1 MENNENQENMEG
13 KQQYLRDEILNKNY
27 DIEEFSE
34 FMSQYKENGLDLM
47 NWTFDELKDAVKRFK
62 NNSLIQS
69 KEDEEKI
76 IEKGIEN
83 VRKSYI
89 INEIENQKISTQNKI
104 GPNSNNE
111 DNNIINN
118 NNNKLDFGIVDDEDD
133 DIDNNIIDNNKLKN
147 SSVVFREMDLN
158 EEKANNKINIQNIAS
173 IPNQYIQSIN
183 IQNNSINGNPNSIN
197 YTLNQNNQINENN
210 QNNVQLTNERQNA
223 FGEFEILDN
232 PYINNNNNNNYV
244 NQQLVQCIRQP
255 DNSLTNINDLFVNL
269 EV

>member
-1 MENNENQENMEG
+1 MENNENQQSMEQ

-62 NNSLIQS
+62 NNNLIQT

-89 INEIENQKISTQNKI
+89 INEMENQKISPQNKI
-104 GPNSNNE
+104 GLNSNNE
-111 DNNIINN
+111 INNIINN
-118 NNNKLDFGIVDDEDD
+118 NDNKLDFGIVDDEDD
-133 DIDNNIIDNNKLKN
+133 DINNNIIDNNKLKN
-147 SSVVFREMDLN
+147 SSVLFREMDLTKKK
-158 EEKANNKINIQNIAS
+158 ENNKINIQNIAS
-173 IPNQYIQSIN
+173 IPNQYIQNIN
-183 IQNNSINGNPNSIN
+183 FQNNNINENSNNTN
-197 YTLNQNNQINENN
+197 YTINQNNQINENN
-210 QNNVQLTNERQNA
+210 QNNVQLTNERKNA

-232 PYINNNNNNNYV
+232 PYINNNNNYI

-255 DNSLTNINDLFVNL
+255 DNSLTNINDLFVDL